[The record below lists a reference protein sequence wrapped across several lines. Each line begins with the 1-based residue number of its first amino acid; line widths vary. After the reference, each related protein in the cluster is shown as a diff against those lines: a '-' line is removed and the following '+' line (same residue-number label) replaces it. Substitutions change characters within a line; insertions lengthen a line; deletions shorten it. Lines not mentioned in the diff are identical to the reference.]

1 MGRDFSVMKANV
13 SSRVQNTSTSMQTL
27 IGQWLNRRYFQILR
41 SINWEY
47 INEDYTVTTVA
58 GTQDYVL
65 PADFGKEMYAV
76 DSTNNTNLKRIDF
89 EEIVRNYSS
98 ELEDSG
104 YPERYAIFNSDDG
117 SKYLR
122 LHFVPNGAYNIVF
135 PYMVKPTALSADTDE
150 PVLGLEDVIEIGAEG
165 DAWRYMRQ
173 FSKGKEF
180 EMMFNNHLADY
191 IWDKE
196 NQPNQVMQFKPVTF
210 NKSELY

>member
-1 MGRDFSVMKANV
+1 MGRDFSVMKDNV
-13 SSRVQNTSTSMQTL
+13 ASRVQNTTNSMKTL
-27 IGQWLNRRYFQILR
+27 IGQWVNRRYFQILR

-58 GTQDYVL
+58 GTQDYAL
-65 PADFGKEMYAV
+65 PTDFGKEMYAV
-76 DSTNNTNLKRIDF
+76 DSTNNTNLKKIDF
-89 EEIVRNYSS
+89 EEIVRNYSAS
-98 ELEDSG
+98 LTTAG

-135 PYMVKPTALSADTDE
+135 PYMVKPAALSADTDE
-150 PVLGLEDVIEIGAEG
+150 PILGLEDIIEVGAEG

-173 FSKGKEF
+173 FQKGKEF
-180 EMMFNNHLADY
+180 EMMFNNNLADY
-191 IWDKE
+191 VWDNE
-196 NQPNQVMQFKPVTF
+196 NQPNQVMQFKPTTF